1 VPRRPTEERSFRLS
15 ETIDPTNETEVRRW
29 ATRLRVTPT
38 ELREMIA
45 EIGDRTARVA
55 TECGVPLVNLERPPH
70 SA

>member
-1 VPRRPTEERSFRLS
+1 MPRQTTAERQLG
-15 ETIDPTNETEVRRW
+15 ETIDPTNPAEVRSW
-29 ATRLRVTPT
+29 AARLCVTPA

-45 EIGDRTARVA
+45 EVGDRTARVA